1 MIQRIQTVYLFLV
14 FCLMAV
20 LMFIPFSS
28 SWTVSLVAGIVAV
41 VAVIT
46 VFLYKKRGLQIK
58 MGYLLLLLLVL
69 TYAFYYIFD
78 RHYVPIADLF
88 RQIRFTFVFPFVAF
102 VLVYLAIR
110 GIKKDEKLVRSLDR
124 LR

>member
-20 LMFIPFSS
+20 LVFIPFSS
-28 SWTVSLVAGIVAV
+28 SWTVSLVAGIIAV

-69 TYAFYYIFD
+69 VYALYYIFD
-78 RHYVPIADLF
+78 RHYVPIADLLQ
-88 RQIRFTFVFPFVAF
+88 QIRFTFVFPFVAF

>member
-1 MIQRIQTVYLFLV
+1 MIQRIQSVYLFFV

-20 LMFIPFSS
+20 LVFIPFSS

-78 RHYVPIADLF
+78 RHYVPIADLLQ
-88 RQIRFTFVFPFVAF
+88 QIRFTFVFPFVAF